1 MWQIEWYAIRVAL
14 LPDKQNAFVG
24 FGLVFDRFLGQL
36 SCSLLQF
43 LHIVTT
49 LSLIQYINK
58 VIIISYFKMYMHL
71 SNPCFQIYNVPFI
84 LF

>member
-1 MWQIEWYAIRVAL
+1 MAL

-36 SCSLLQF
+36 SGSLLQF

-58 VIIISYFKMYMHL
+58 VSNHPIL
-71 SNPCFQIYNVPFI
+71 SDIHEFLFQNPGFQT
-84 LF
+84 

>member
-1 MWQIEWYAIRVAL
+1 MWQIEWYAIHVAL

-58 VIIISYFKMYMHL
+58 VSIISYFQMYMYL
-71 SNPCFQIYNVPFI
+71 LNPCFQIYYVPFI